1 MALRSS
7 VVAAAFA
14 LSLGCGLAGMALA
27 QTPDQTPAATPDPA
41 EAVTTVDEIIIVA
54 RLSGAP
60 IWEISDGAATL
71 ILVGDLVAPPEETPW
86 DPVQLQ
92 AAVRR
97 VDKVL
102 LGTRVRG
109 SFSDILRLIWR
120 SRTLIRLPG
129 ETTTADYLSAETQA
143 RLDVLEAQYR
153 QDYDRISLMLI
164 ASDLLTDQLRFER
177 DTGTSAGDVV
187 RRTARRARIPVRAVI
202 AGRGDDLI
210 DNLLTTPPETH
221 RPCLEAAI
229 AATEAGRE
237 GVIQRGRDWTR
248 LRVPEVRQSALEQAL
263 EQCWPWGDP
272 RTGAD
277 FRAAWLAEIE
287 TALTGDA
294 VVMGVGPLGLLA
306 EPDGLLDR
314 LEARGYVIDGPMWR
328 E

>member
-143 RLDVLEAQYR
+143 RLDPGSTLW
-153 QDYDRISLMLI
+153 
-164 ASDLLTDQLRFER
+164 
-177 DTGTSAGDVV
+177 
-187 RRTARRARIPVRAVI
+187 RRSIARI
-202 AGRGDDLI
+202 
-210 DNLLTTPPETH
+210 TT
-221 RPCLEAAI
+221 A
-229 AATEAGRE
+229 
-237 GVIQRGRDWTR
+237 
-248 LRVPEVRQSALEQAL
+248 SA
-263 EQCWPWGDP
+263 
-272 RTGAD
+272 
-277 FRAAWLAEIE
+277 
-287 TALTGDA
+287 
-294 VVMGVGPLGLLA
+294 
-306 EPDGLLDR
+306 
-314 LEARGYVIDGPMWR
+314 
-328 E
+328 